1 MVLFEVYAACRA
13 FAMGYLSAAV
23 QRMQVLLVGPGMV
36 ALDIDPE
43 LRELFNSALET
54 LDQLPKLQNDKVV
67 PSSLDLS
74 VSFCL
79 LSILLKHPLLNLN
92 SHS

>member
-1 MVLFEVYAACRA
+1 MFGCMGAFADLYCCVQLAACRA

-36 ALDIDPE
+36 ALDIHPE
-43 LRELFNSALET
+43 LRELFNSALES
-54 LDQLPKLQNDKVV
+54 LDQLPKVQNDKVV

-74 VSFCL
+74 VSF
-79 LSILLKHPLLNLN
+79 
-92 SHS
+92 

>member
-1 MVLFEVYAACRA
+1 
-13 FAMGYLSAAV
+13 MGYLSAAV

-43 LRELFNSALET
+43 LRELFNSALES
-54 LDQLPKLQNDKVV
+54 LDQLPKIQNDKAV

-74 VSFCL
+74 VSFYP
-79 LSILLKHPLLNLN
+79 SFT
-92 SHS
+92 